1 MIFVFVFEVQI
12 VLSLTCGT
20 LFKLVVSNLLLV
32 YCFLCDMV
40 WQALPG
46 LFYTY
51 LDPDMELPSSLKD
64 SASFYE
70 KCYIETCCG
79 K

>member
-1 MIFVFVFEVQI
+1 
-12 VLSLTCGT
+12 
-20 LFKLVVSNLLLV
+20 
-32 YCFLCDMV
+32 MV

-51 LDPDMELPSSLKD
+51 IDPDMELTSSLKD

-70 KCYIETCCG
+70 KCYIETHCEKQG
-79 K
+79 ILSSDWLHSWFSHGN